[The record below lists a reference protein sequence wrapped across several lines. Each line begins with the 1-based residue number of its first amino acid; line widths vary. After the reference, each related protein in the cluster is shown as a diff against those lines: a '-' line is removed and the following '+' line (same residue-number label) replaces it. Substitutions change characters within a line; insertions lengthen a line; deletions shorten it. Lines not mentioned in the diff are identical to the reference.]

1 MAWRP
6 LPPVSEGSCH
16 LCLRAWG
23 TIMTP
28 ETTFATREEWLALRR
43 KNVGASEVAA
53 LFGAQPPY
61 AMSHYALWQAKAG
74 RIPEPD
80 AGGERP
86 RWGLLLEEAIMA
98 GAAERNGWK
107 HYRRCGYV
115 YHPTV
120 AGMGCSPDF
129 VLLDGPSGAPI
140 AAVEAK
146 NADWLIHR
154 RQWGDEP
161 PLHILLQAQH
171 QMACTGLGICHVVAL
186 VGGNDLHCY
195 PIERRP
201 SIIAEIER
209 RVAAFWQSIRDGK
222 EPPVDGSES
231 TAAAVAA
238 LYPHDDGDDEPADL
252 SADNELPDLCA
263 NLLQA
268 GALRRQYEAAEREAK
283 SNILVKIGPHRAA
296 VCNGFR
302 LSAPETKA
310 TPARVITEADVG
322 NVVKGRAGFRR
333 LTVKEM
339 TA

>member
-1 MAWRP
+1 MVEA
-6 LPPVSEGSCH
+6 
-16 LCLRAWG
+16 
-23 TIMTP
+23 
-28 ETTFATREEWLALRR
+28 TFATREEWLALRR
-43 KNVGASEVAA
+43 TTVGASEVAA

-115 YHPTV
+115 YHPTI

-129 VLLDGPSGAPI
+129 VLLDGPAGAPI

-171 QMACTGLGICHVVAL
+171 QMACTGLGICHVEAL
-186 VGGNDLHCY
+186 VGGNDLRDY

-201 SIIAEIER
+201 TVIAEIER
-209 RVAAFWQSIRDGK
+209 RVAAFWASIREGK
-222 EPPVDGSES
+222 EPPIDGSES

-238 LYPHDDGDDEPADL
+238 LYPRA
-252 SADNELPDLCA
+252 
-263 NLLQA
+263 
-268 GALRRQYEAAEREAK
+268 EAAA
-283 SNILVKIGPHRAA
+283 LL
-296 VCNGFR
+296 GFA
-302 LSAPETKA
+302 LEEQK
-310 TPARVITEADVG
+310 
-322 NVVKGRAGFRR
+322 
-333 LTVKEM
+333 
-339 TA
+339 

>member
-1 MAWRP
+1 
-6 LPPVSEGSCH
+6 
-16 LCLRAWG
+16 
-23 TIMTP
+23 MTP

-43 KNVGASEVAA
+43 TTVGASEVAA

-61 AMSHYALWQAKAG
+61 AMSHYALWQTKAG

-80 AGGERP
+80 AVGERP

-115 YHPTV
+115 CHPTI

-129 VLLDGPSGAPI
+129 VLLDGPAGAPI

-146 NADWLIHR
+146 NADWLIHK

-171 QMACTGLGICHVVAL
+171 QMACTGLGICHVEAL
-186 VGGNDLHCY
+186 VGGNDPRDY

-201 SIIAEIER
+201 TVIAEIER
-209 RVAAFWQSIRDGK
+209 RVAAFWASIREGK
-222 EPPVDGSES
+222 EPPIDGSES

-238 LYPHDDGDDEPADL
+238 LYPHDDGEDEPLDM
-252 SADNELPDLCA
+252 SADNALPDLCA
-263 NLLQA
+263 NLLTA
-268 GALRRQYEAAEREAK
+268 TALRRQYEAAEREAK
-283 SNILVKIGPHRAA
+283 TSILAKMRTAKAA
-296 VCNGFR
+296 LCNGYR
-302 LSAPETKA
+302 ISAPEVRG
-310 TPARVITEADVG
+310 TPDRVIREADVG
-322 NVVKGRAGFRR
+322 TVIKGRAGHRR
-333 LTVKEM
+333 LSVKEH
-339 TA
+339 TR